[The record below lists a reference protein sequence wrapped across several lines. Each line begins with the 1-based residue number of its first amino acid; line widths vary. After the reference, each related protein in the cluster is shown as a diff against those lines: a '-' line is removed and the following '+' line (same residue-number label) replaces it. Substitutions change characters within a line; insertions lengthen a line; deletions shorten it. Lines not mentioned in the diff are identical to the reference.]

1 MRKRITSMI
10 TVISLALCGTL
21 GTYPHNANA
30 SAKEAFEDISKRSE
44 CTKVFDNDNGTYT
57 AYSNTAPIHYLNNDE
72 WKEID
77 NTLIEDSDDYY
88 RNKDNSFNIYIPKEY
103 SLGKNIKNPVIMNY
117 DTFSLS
123 TSITDI
129 KMPDKPEE
137 ETFSEGVYADIN
149 NEVYTT
155 IDNPAIAEG
164 MKAALKKSASMA
176 TYHSIVEDIDLDIA
190 VHNASV
196 SESIIINKLESL
208 PETITYSISVEDAI
222 IKKTEDNRLQ
232 LIKDNEAVLILSPF
246 TINDSSENVN
256 VMQVE
261 YDLTESEEGY
271 EVTLYPAETVN
282 RMSSP
287 VMPLSLGSEYSYDR
301 PFSTVYNSQASPSSV
316 YNNNYIKVGNEANN
330 SYHTIGSFLEDFS
343 FYGPHVRIV
352 DSTFYY
358 YVTSLSTFNNPHPT
372 IKAYSNNVTLSTPNW
387 NNTMPINSNYT
398 VVNNALAEAG
408 IAAPSV
414 VTTGWNE
421 VNLTVLTQACLNY
434 KNTNSTVGLAN
445 NGFTLCL
452 ESNSGSATATATAY
466 SENASSNQPI
476 FTVTFSVNNQY
487 YTLEYAPLK
496 YNNIVNNPG
505 SIYNFQRR
513 MNCYAYALQTYYS
526 GSNSATYNLKPGEIG
541 IGQNV
546 SGDNYNISTKQQ
558 LDDMYTCFS
567 DLIEAYVKQVAN
579 QTFSL
584 NYIESDSQFQ
594 EYMNSFSNFIDI
606 QMKKDAKAMG
616 FDINRINS
624 LDNITA
630 LDNITENNGRVIAMI
645 TYCKIASDNSM
656 TYNDNDFLLDYHFY
670 LRNGNGTCLNDCGGN
685 CSEWTHKL
693 GLDKT
698 YNHVPA
704 AFGTKLCDSNLSNY
718 AFYLSPEISSAIY
731 TFLGNQTDIRYYY
744 ITKNTNVYNSSH
756 GDPTIYATPYYSN

>member
-10 TVISLALCGTL
+10 TVISLALCGSL

-129 KMPDKPEE
+129 KMPDRPEE

-155 IDNPAIAEG
+155 IDNSAIAEG

-287 VMPLSLGSEYSYDR
+287 VMPLSLGSEHSYDR
-301 PFSTVYNSQASPSSV
+301 PYSTVYNSQASPTSV
-316 YNNNYIKVGNEANN
+316 YNNNYIKVGNESNN

-358 YVTSLSTFNNPHPT
+358 YVTSLSTFNNPQPK
-372 IKAYSNNVTLSTPNW
+372 IIAYSNNEALSTPNW
-387 NNTMPINSNYT
+387 NNTTPINSNYT
-398 VVNNALAEAG
+398 VVNSESAEAG
-408 IAAPSV
+408 IPAPSV

-452 ESNSGSATATATAY
+452 ESDSGSATATAY

-505 SIYNFQRR
+505 SIYNFQSR
-513 MNCYAYALQTYYS
+513 MNCYAYALQIYYS
-526 GSNSATYNLKPGEIG
+526 GDLSLTSNNAYYLKPGEFG
-541 IGQNV
+541 ISENTPSVQYCLDTGKTTYTYTFA
-546 SGDNYNISTKQQ
+546 NYYALNNK
-558 LDDMYTCFS
+558 YS
-567 DLIEAYVKQVAN
+567 DLIEAAITTAGINAYAEFIEEQMYKDAQAMGVNLRKF
-579 QTFSL
+579 TIGSSFSL
-584 NYIESDSQFQ
+584 PNDYNPSSE
-594 EYMNSFSNFIDI
+594 
-606 QMKKDAKAMG
+606 
-616 FDINRINS
+616 RI
-624 LDNITA
+624 
-630 LDNITENNGRVIAMI
+630 IAMMA
-645 TYCKIASDNSM
+645 YQRQGFPA
-656 TYNDNDFLLDYHFY
+656 DYHFY
-670 LRNGNGTCLNDCGGN
+670 LRNGNGSCTNQSHSSN
-685 CSEWTHKL
+685 CSKWTHKV
-693 GLDKT
+693 G
-698 YNHVPA
+698 
-704 AFGTKLCDSNLSNY
+704 
-718 AFYLSPEISSAIY
+718 
-731 TFLGNQTDIRYYY
+731 
-744 ITKNTNVYNSSH
+744 NTNVKDTSHSPAGYELCDQNIKAYANFFTSPYNQYSTSNVNYYCISKKPNIYAAYHDFGQYYNSTGTQFH
-756 GDPTIYATPYYSN
+756 IN